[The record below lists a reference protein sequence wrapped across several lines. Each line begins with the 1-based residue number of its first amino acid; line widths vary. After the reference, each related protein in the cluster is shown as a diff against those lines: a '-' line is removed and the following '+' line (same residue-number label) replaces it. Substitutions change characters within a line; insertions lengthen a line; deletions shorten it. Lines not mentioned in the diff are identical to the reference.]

1 LMKTRFAPS
10 FIVIVALVAAA
21 SLARPANR
29 VSAAAARDDSQNHA
43 AIEGV
48 WRVKDRGSPA
58 VTLNITYESG
68 SLNGAILFY
77 ILRTEPGQTET
88 ATPGIPEPLID
99 AKFDGVTLTFAVS
112 HRRAHPPATLSDP
125 PARFR
130 LQITAPGRGELVNEL
145 QPDVGTE
152 VVRDSD

>member
-1 LMKTRFAPS
+1 MKPRFAPL
-10 FIVIVALVAAA
+10 FAITALVIAAA
-21 SLARPANR
+21 LVPSRTR
-29 VSAAAARDDSQNHA
+29 DVEAATADNEATNHA

-48 WRVKDRGSPA
+48 WRARMDNLPA

-68 SLNGAILFY
+68 SLSGAILFY
-77 ILRTEPGQTET
+77 LLRKEPGKDET

-99 AKFDGVTLTFAVS
+99 PKFDGVTLTFAVS

-130 LQITAPGRGELVNEL
+130 LQISGPGKGKLVNEL
-145 QPDVGTE
+145 QPDMGPE
-152 VVRDSD
+152 IVRDSN